1 MKELALRGGGTTVQK
16 LTDLSTFKPRN
27 AKRNAIA
34 FEPRHPG
41 RVDSLNDETLPM
53 SDSAHETSYSYYQ
66 EGDNLTYT
74 KIEKVHIAV

>member
-41 RVDSLNDETLPM
+41 RVDSLNDET
-53 SDSAHETSYSYYQ
+53 SYSYYQ